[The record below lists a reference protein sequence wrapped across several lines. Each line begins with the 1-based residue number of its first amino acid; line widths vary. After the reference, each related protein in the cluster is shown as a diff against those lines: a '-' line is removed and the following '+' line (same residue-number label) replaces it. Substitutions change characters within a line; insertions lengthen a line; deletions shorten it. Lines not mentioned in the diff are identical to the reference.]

1 MADGSL
7 TVGDAVLFITM
18 VQQLSAPLN
27 YFGSFYRQIQGYVI
41 DMSNMFDLLAT
52 SASIQVP
59 SEP

>member
-1 MADGSL
+1 M
-7 TVGDAVLFITM
+7 LFITM

-52 SASIQVP
+52 SASIQVRQP
-59 SEP
+59 SALPRNRRCL